1 MALLDLLARLLPAAR
16 RALDQQLAQQIE
28 AALQLHE
35 AGDSDAA
42 LALCQQWLVQR
53 PAHHEA
59 LHLSGVIRLQQGN
72 VTGALQLLR
81 RACALRPQR
90 ALYRFNLGNA
100 LVQSDDHVAAERAF
114 RAATRA
120 DPTHFGA
127 QYNLGMAIR
136 TNHDV
141 EAAIPA
147 LQQALRLQP
156 EHPECALQL
165 AFALLQSGAKSRAA
179 ATLDQAVQLFEQ
191 HWQAAPD
198 PVAARF
204 GLGEAYAERRLT
216 DKAVAIFQALLQED
230 TVPLN
235 TRAHLANCYLSL
247 GEIEKAN
254 HEYDELLKSF
264 PDWPYFWSSRLAN
277 LNYLSLSDPQELTRW
292 HAQWSKRVTPDHRN
306 RLRPGQGKA
315 TGRRIRVGYSSADF
329 HRHPVAYIFN
339 LVLGCHDRLQF
350 EVFCYNSSSHPD
362 SMTALLRSHTEHWV
376 DVVELDDAAFAER
389 VLQDELDILIDLSG
403 HTSSG
408 RIHAMQPRIAAVQA
422 SWLGYF
428 STTGLP
434 AMDYL
439 ISDPVTSPPGS
450 DSLYTEQ
457 VLRMP
462 HSRFVFVAPDYMP
475 AVNALPSQHARHSQQ
490 PQPFTF
496 GSLNYMGKVT
506 PAVLDTWARVL
517 HQVPGS
523 RLLLRTFALG
533 QPSGHARIQHAFQER
548 GIDPARLMLLPN
560 VSGEE
565 AMYSYHQIDLAL
577 DPFPFTGGMTSFEAL
592 WMGVPVV
599 TLPGE
604 SMVSR
609 QTLAL
614 LTCLGPDML
623 EFVANSTD
631 DYVARCVHWAQQ
643 PQTLQQLR
651 QSLRERVLESP
662 LTDYPEFTRA
672 LEDLYRQMLQQ
683 QAN

>member
-59 LHLSGVIRLQQGN
+59 LHLSGLIRLQQGN
-72 VTGALQLLR
+72 VAQALELFSH
-81 RACALRPQR
+81 ACRLRPQR
-90 ALYRFNLGNA
+90 ALYQFNLGNA
-100 LVQSDDHVAAERAF
+100 LVQSEDHAAAEHAF

-120 DPTHFGA
+120 DPEHFGA
-127 QYNLGMAIR
+127 YYNLGVALRLHQGI
-136 TNHDV
+136 
-141 EAAIPA
+141 EAAIPPLRQA
-147 LQQALRLQP
+147 LQRRPAHAQ
-156 EHPECALQL
+156 CAIQL
-165 AFALLQSGAKSRAA
+165 AFALLETGMKTNAVAS
-179 ATLDQAVQLFEQ
+179 LDEAIALFEQ
-191 HWQAAPD
+191 HWQTAED
-198 PVAARF
+198 PVAARY
-204 GLGEAYAERRLT
+204 GLGEAYEARRYI
-216 DKAVAIFQALLQED
+216 DKAVTTFKALLDAEPI
-230 TVPLN
+230 PLN
-235 TRAHLANCYLSL
+235 TRAHLANCYLFL
-247 GEIEKAN
+247 GQIEQASN
-254 HEYDELLKSF
+254 QYTEVLKIF

-277 LNYLSLSDPQELTRW
+277 LNYQPLADAQELTRH
-292 HAQWSKRVTPDHRN
+292 HAEWGQRLPPDHRN
-306 RLRPGQGKA
+306 RLRPGQGKS
-315 TGRRIRVGYSSADF
+315 TGRRIRIGYSSADL

-339 LVLGCHDRLQF
+339 LVLGCHDRSHY

-362 SMTALLRSHTEHWV
+362 SMTALLRSHAEHWI

-403 HTSSG
+403 HTSNG
-408 RIHAMQPRIAAVQA
+408 RIHAMQPRIAAVQV

-475 AVNALPSQHARHSQQ
+475 AVNALPSQHAQHAQQ

-496 GSLNYMGKVT
+496 GSLNNLSKVT
-506 PAVLDTWARVL
+506 PAVLDVWARVL

-565 AMYSYHQIDLAL
+565 AMHSYPQIDLAL

-623 EFVANSTD
+623 EFVANSPD

-643 PQTLQQLR
+643 PQALQQLR

-683 QAN
+683 QAD

>member
-1 MALLDLLARLLPAAR
+1 MALLDLLAHLLPAAR
-16 RALDQQLAQQIE
+16 RALDHQLAQQIE

-42 LALCQQWLVQR
+42 LASCQQWLMQR
-53 PAHHEA
+53 PTHHEA

-72 VTGALQLLR
+72 VAQALELFR

-90 ALYRFNLGNA
+90 ALYQFNLGNA
-100 LVQSDDHVAAERAF
+100 LVQSGDHVAAERAF
-114 RAATRA
+114 SAATRV
-120 DPTHFGA
+120 DPAYFAA
-127 QYNLGMAIR
+127 QYNLGMAMR
-136 TNHDV
+136 TNHGL

-147 LQQALRLQP
+147 LQQAQRLQP

-165 AFALLQSGAKSRAA
+165 AFALLQSGAKSRAS
-179 ATLDQAVQLFEQ
+179 ATLDQSIQLFEQ
-191 HWQAAPD
+191 HWQNAQD

-204 GLGEAYAERRLT
+204 GLGEAYVERRFT
-216 DKAVAIFQALLQED
+216 DKAVTTFQALLQED
-230 TVPLN
+230 PVPLN
-235 TRAHLANCYLSL
+235 TRAHLANCYLLL
-247 GEIEKAN
+247 GEIEQAN
-254 HEYDELLKSF
+254 QEYDELLRIF
-264 PDWPYFWSSRLAN
+264 HDWPYFWSSRLAN
-277 LNYLSLSDPQELTRW
+277 LNYLPLSDPQELTRQ
-292 HAQWSKRVTPDHRN
+292 HAQWGERVAPDHRN

-339 LVLGCHDRLQF
+339 LVLGCHDRLRF

-362 SMTALLRSHTEHWV
+362 SMTALLRSHAEHWI
-376 DVVELDDAAFAER
+376 DVLDLDDAAFAER

-403 HTSSG
+403 HTSNG

-475 AVNALPSQHARHSQQ
+475 AVNALPSQHAQQ
-490 PQPFTF
+490 AQPFTF

-506 PAVLDTWARVL
+506 PEVLDTWARVL
-517 HQVPGS
+517 HEVVGS

-533 QPSGHARIQHAFQER
+533 QPSGHARIERAFQER

-565 AMYSYHQIDLAL
+565 AMHSYHQIDLAL

-599 TLPGE
+599 TLPGQ

-614 LTCLGPDML
+614 LSCLGPDML
-623 EFVANSTD
+623 AFVANSPD

-643 PQTLQQLR
+643 PQALQQLR

>member
-59 LHLSGVIRLQQGN
+59 LHLSGLIRLQQGN
-72 VTGALQLLR
+72 VAQALELFR
-81 RACALRPQR
+81 HACRLRPQR
-90 ALYRFNLGNA
+90 ALYQFNLGNA
-100 LVQSDDHVAAERAF
+100 LVQSEDHAAAEHAF

-120 DPTHFGA
+120 DPEHFGA
-127 QYNLGMAIR
+127 YYNLGVALRLHQGI
-136 TNHDV
+136 
-141 EAAIPA
+141 EAAIPPLRQA
-147 LQQALRLQP
+147 LQRRPAHAQ
-156 EHPECALQL
+156 CAIQL
-165 AFALLQSGAKSRAA
+165 AFALLETGMKTNAVAS
-179 ATLDQAVQLFEQ
+179 LDEAIALFEQ
-191 HWQAAPD
+191 HWQTAED
-198 PVAARF
+198 PVAARY
-204 GLGEAYAERRLT
+204 GLGEAYEARRYI
-216 DKAVAIFQALLQED
+216 DKAVTTFKALLDAEPI
-230 TVPLN
+230 PLN
-235 TRAHLANCYLSL
+235 TRAHLANCYLFL
-247 GEIEKAN
+247 GQIEQASN
-254 HEYDELLKSF
+254 QYTEVLKIF

-277 LNYLSLSDPQELTRW
+277 LNYQPLADAQELTRH
-292 HAQWSKRVTPDHRN
+292 HAEWGQRLPPDHRN
-306 RLRPGQGKA
+306 RLRPGQGKS
-315 TGRRIRVGYSSADF
+315 TGRRIRIGYSSADL

-339 LVLGCHDRLQF
+339 LVLGCHDRSHY

-362 SMTALLRSHTEHWV
+362 SMTALLRSHAEHWI

-403 HTSSG
+403 HTSNG
-408 RIHAMQPRIAAVQA
+408 RIHAMQPRIAAVQV

-475 AVNALPSQHARHSQQ
+475 AVNALPSQHAQHAQQ

-496 GSLNYMGKVT
+496 GSLNNLSKVT
-506 PAVLDTWARVL
+506 PAVLDVWARVL

-565 AMYSYHQIDLAL
+565 AMHSYHQIDLAL

-623 EFVANSTD
+623 EFVANSPD

-643 PQTLQQLR
+643 PQALQQLR

-683 QAN
+683 QAD